1 MIFAPS
7 YTYGVL
13 IDMQPSNF
21 QFNMIENLFRLD
33 GKVALVTG
41 GSRGIGLMIT
51 QGLIESGAKVYISAR
66 SVETCEQ
73 VAAEMNALKQGECIA
88 LPADLSKL
96 ENIQALVQSF
106 SKLEPHLDILINNAG
121 ATWGAQLG
129 KFPEKGWDKVMD
141 LNVKSPFFL
150 TQALLPLLKSGASQ
164 EDPSR
169 VIMISSVAAVSSD
182 SISAYSYGPSKAAI
196 AQLGKILAKDL
207 VKEHI
212 LVNTIAPGVFESKM
226 TSHMDLEAVA
236 KETLVGRIGR
246 STDIAGLVIY
256 LCSKAGGF
264 MVGNYIPIDG
274 GHLIR

>member
-1 MIFAPS
+1 MIK
-7 YTYGVL
+7 
-13 IDMQPSNF
+13 D
-21 QFNMIENLFRLD
+21 LFRLD

-51 QGLIESGAKVYISAR
+51 QGLIESGAKVYISSR
-66 SVETCEQ
+66 SADTCSR
-73 VAAEMNALKQGECIA
+73 VADEMNALKQGECVA

-96 ENIQALVQSF
+96 ENIEALVEAF

-121 ATWGAQLG
+121 ASWGAPLG
-129 KFPEKGWDKVMD
+129 QFPEKGWDKVMD
-141 LNVKSPFFL
+141 INVKSPFFL
-150 TQALLPLLKSGASQ
+150 TQALLPLLKGKASQ

-169 VIMISSVAAVSSD
+169 VIMISSIAAVSSD

-196 AQLGKILAKDL
+196 AQLGKQLARDL

-226 TSHMDLEAVA
+226 TSHMDMDAVA
-236 KETLVGRIGR
+236 KFVPVGRIGHPR
-246 STDIAGLVIY
+246 DIAGLVIY

-264 MVGNYIPIDG
+264 MVGNYLPIDG
-274 GHLIR
+274 GHLIK

>member
-1 MIFAPS
+1 MIK
-7 YTYGVL
+7 
-13 IDMQPSNF
+13 D
-21 QFNMIENLFRLD
+21 LFRLD

-51 QGLIESGAKVYISAR
+51 QGLIESGAKVYISSR
-66 SVETCEQ
+66 SADTCSR
-73 VAAEMNALKQGECIA
+73 VADEMNALKQGECVA

-96 ENIQALVQSF
+96 ENIEALVEAL

-121 ATWGAQLG
+121 ASWGAPLG
-129 KFPEKGWDKVMD
+129 QFPEKGWDKVMD
-141 LNVKSPFFL
+141 INVKSPFFL
-150 TQALLPLLKSGASQ
+150 TQALLPLLKGKASQ

-169 VIMISSVAAVSSD
+169 VIMISSIAAVSSD

-196 AQLGKILAKDL
+196 AQLGKQLARDL

-226 TSHMDLEAVA
+226 TSHMDMDAVA
-236 KETLVGRIGR
+236 KFVPVGRIGHPR
-246 STDIAGLVIY
+246 DIAGLVIY

-264 MVGNYIPIDG
+264 MVGNYLPIDG
-274 GHLIR
+274 GHLIK